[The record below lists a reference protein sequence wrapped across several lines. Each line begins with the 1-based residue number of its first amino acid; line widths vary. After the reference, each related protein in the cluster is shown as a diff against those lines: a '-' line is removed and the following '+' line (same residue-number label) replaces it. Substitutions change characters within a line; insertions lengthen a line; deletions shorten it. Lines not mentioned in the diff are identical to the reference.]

1 MRPDC
6 NCPQCWHRFKADTSM
21 VRRVPSLNPGGTSF
35 ALHCPDCNTHGPL
48 HPDSRDGA
56 VAFYRKRYGLVN
68 RP

>member
-6 NCPQCWHRFKADTSM
+6 N
-21 VRRVPSLNPGGTSF
+21 
-35 ALHCPDCNTHGPL
+35 CPDCNTHGPL

-56 VAFYRKRYGLVN
+56 VTVYRKRYGLVN